1 MSNFYYGG
9 GDCSIEAPNV
19 RGVEIR
25 FQGIVKIIDK
35 TPDSFRII
43 AGKNKIVVFPIGTG
57 TLSDLFQ
64 YRGNFKVVSIKA
76 VDNNGDIRYIQ
87 NCRLSTL
94 PELYPSETEGKAGIY
109 KWGSSPSAETGNR
122 NVYIETNAID
132 FGDHAR
138 RKVVQSISFTYKSS
152 ADTELV
158 PYVYVTYLNGVAPA
172 YYYLCTS
179 AASSIAVS
187 DVIGGSYE
195 GQLPTTSSKIETFTY
210 KHVLDSKVTGD
221 AVSMRSQLK
230 NIGSLKIGLDRLH
243 TGSTCPTDIEI
254 EEISIT
260 YREKNPK

>member
-1 MSNFYYGG
+1 MQLFDKSTPSVVENYIYGSGKSN
-9 GDCSIEAPNV
+9 SI
-19 RGVEIR
+19 I
-25 FQGIVKIIDK
+25 
-35 TPDSFRII
+35 
-43 AGKNKIVVFPIGTG
+43 
-57 TLSDLFQ
+57 
-64 YRGNFKVVSIKA
+64 
-76 VDNNGDIRYIQ
+76 DNNGDIRYIQ
-87 NCRLSTL
+87 NCRWSTL

-230 NIGSLKIGLDRLH
+230 NIGSLKIGLARLH